1 MNDTKFNDISL
12 CLGEID
18 EIHNSE
24 INNDLNNI
32 SLFDIAGFMK
42 KAYDKINACINDIK
56 EKTGKDIVVL
66 TDFYN
71 FYAGEYKVKLYMN
84 DIREDVYFGR
94 DKNNSFHILPNN
106 LINGVDSELLH
117 LYDLIVHYKELFDSL
132 REINSVDSKFYI
144 DINFQYSSAEH
155 VSVNSKTGL
164 FSLTYT
170 CDDDKLKVSSISD
183 DVKRKIA
190 GSEEDLFK
198 KIVLRIDKCPK
209 NIQSELYDY
218 KRKILLDKKNDKSNT
233 EFDEVKQ
240 SDKKDIF
247 SIFRRKH

>member
-1 MNDTKFNDISL
+1 MNDTKFSDISL
-12 CLGEID
+12 CLREID

-24 INNDLNNI
+24 INNDLNKI

-42 KAYDKINACINDIK
+42 KAYSEINTCINDIK
-56 EKTGKDIVVL
+56 EKTGKDIGVL

-71 FYAGEYKVKLYMN
+71 FYAGGYKVKLYIN
-84 DIREDVYFGR
+84 DIHEDVYFGR

-132 REINSVDSKFYI
+132 CESNSVDSKFFI
-144 DINFQYSSAEH
+144 DIKFQYSSAEH

-170 CDDDKLKVSSISD
+170 CDDDELKVSSMSD
-183 DVKRKIA
+183 DVRKKIA
-190 GSEEDLFK
+190 GNEKELFK

-218 KRKILLDKKNDKSNT
+218 KRKILLDMKNKNGNT
-233 EFDEVKQ
+233 KFEDVKQ
-240 SDKKDIF
+240 SDKKGIF